1 MRIPEELGTPV
12 RIWRYPWWLRIGLSV
27 LGAITIWGAFA
38 ATWPGVLKIYGY
50 GAPLLCIWALFEAWR
65 RRLVLTETHVASCD
79 LLGRVIAVR
88 LDDLTQIAIALR
100 PGLTLSISEGV
111 VIEVPRLLGNPRKI
125 AAALSEAMRRRGVR
139 IEK

>member
-1 MRIPEELGTPV
+1 V
-12 RIWRYPWWLRIGLSV
+12 KVWRYPWWLRWGLSA
-27 LGAITIWGAFA
+27 LGAITVWGAFA

-111 VIEVPRLLGNPRKI
+111 VIEVPRLLGNPRRL
-125 AAALSEAMRRRGVR
+125 AAALEEAMRRRGVR

>member
-1 MRIPEELGTPV
+1 MRLPDDLGRPV
-12 RIWRYPWWLRIGLSV
+12 RVWRYPAWLRWGLSV
-27 LGAITIWGAFA
+27 LGALTVWGAFA

-65 RRLVLTETHVASCD
+65 RQLVLTETHVASRD

-88 LDDLTQIAIALR
+88 LDDLTQIAIAWR
-100 PGLTLSISEGV
+100 PGLTLSIAEGV

-125 AAALSEAMRRRGVR
+125 AAALSEAMQRRGVR
-139 IEK
+139 VEK